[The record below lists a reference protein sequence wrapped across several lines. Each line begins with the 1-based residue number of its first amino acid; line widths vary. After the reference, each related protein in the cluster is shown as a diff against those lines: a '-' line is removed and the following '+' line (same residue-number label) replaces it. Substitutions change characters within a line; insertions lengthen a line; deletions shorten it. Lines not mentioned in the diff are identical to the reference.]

1 MLPKLALLGIA
12 TGTGGGWEE
21 SGHSWQESV
30 PSNGGIGKND
40 SSDGI
45 AVAFQRRCLN
55 LRPFRTARLIRAHST
70 HSRLNR
76 DRAAYI
82 K

>member
-30 PSNGGIGKND
+30 PPNGGIGKND

-55 LRPFRTARLIRAHST
+55 LGHLSGQLVSSGHIPT
-70 HSRLNR
+70 
-76 DRAAYI
+76 
-82 K
+82 